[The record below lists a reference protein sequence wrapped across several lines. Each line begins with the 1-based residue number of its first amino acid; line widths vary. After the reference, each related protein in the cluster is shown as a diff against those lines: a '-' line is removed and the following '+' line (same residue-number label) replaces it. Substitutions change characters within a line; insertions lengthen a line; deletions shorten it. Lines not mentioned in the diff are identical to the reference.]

1 MPESV
6 DQFPALLAM
15 EAVPLFRDLGYRFTA
30 AGEGWAEI
38 TFDVSPRTLNLYGI
52 VHGGAWLFLADSAMG
67 GALGT
72 VARPDERVITAQAE
86 FRWLRPLQGATIRAR
101 ARVLRRGRT
110 LSHCA
115 VELFDAD
122 GVVIGVGNGTYV
134 ILPPETGRKR
144 RHPLPGPESAGESQP
159 PLPL

>member
-72 VARPDERVITAQAE
+72 LARPDERVITAQSE
-86 FRWLRPLQGATIRAR
+86 FRWLRPLEGSTIRAR

-110 LSHCA
+110 LSQCA
-115 VELFDAD
+115 VELFDPD

-134 ILPPETGRKR
+134 VLPPEERKR
-144 RHPLPGPESAGESQP
+144 RRRPAAAIAGEIDAQP
-159 PLPL
+159 HLPI

>member
-1 MPESV
+1 VPESV

-15 EAVPLFRDLGYRFTA
+15 EAVPLFRDLGYRFTG

-38 TFDVSPRTLNLYGI
+38 TFDATERTLSLYGI
-52 VHGGAWLFLADSAMG
+52 VHGGAYLFLADSAMG

-72 VARPDERVITAQAE
+72 LAKPDERVITAQSE
-86 FRWLRPLQGATIRAR
+86 FRWLRPLEGMTIRAR

-110 LSHCA
+110 LSHCS
-115 VELFDAD
+115 VELFDPD

-134 ILPPETGRKR
+134 VLPPEERKR
-144 RHPLPGPESAGESQP
+144 RRRPAAAIAGEIDAQP
-159 PLPL
+159 HLPI